1 MPKDN
6 RPPKHLRT
14 LKRGDT
20 REDGMI
26 FWSYKPEIPSGELWL
41 PLCKY
46 AIAYNKAQLRDKNK
60 DNRPPKHLRTLKRGD
75 VREDGMVFFCY
86 KSSCPNGEL
95 WLTKNKYQER
105 SKDALKRMKV
115 WQKNN
120 PDKMRDAENRRN
132 KDSKKRL
139 INSQRTRVRQALKAM
154 KKSNRTMD
162 LVGCSAIQLKDYI
175 ESKFQDGMSW
185 DNYGKY
191 GWHVDHIRPCASF
204 DLSDP
209 SQQEECFHYTNLQ
222 PLWAKDNLS
231 KGSHY
236 NPQTED

>member
-1 MPKDN
+1 
-6 RPPKHLRT
+6 
-14 LKRGDT
+14 
-20 REDGMI
+20 
-26 FWSYKPEIPSGELWL
+26 
-41 PLCKY
+41 
-46 AIAYNKAQLRDKNK
+46 
-60 DNRPPKHLRTLKRGD
+60 
-75 VREDGMVFFCY
+75 MVFFCY
-86 KSSCPNGEL
+86 KSSCPNGEW
-95 WLTKNKYQER
+95 WLTKNKYQEK

-139 INSQRTRVRQALKAM
+139 INSQRSRIRKAIKAM

-162 LVGCSAIQLKDYI
+162 LVGCSAIQLKDYL

-204 DLSDP
+204 DLSD
-209 SQQEECFHYTNLQ
+209 SEQQEECFHYKNLQ